1 MTDSGAGGGENK
13 GEGDG
18 LGETGAE
25 RYGDLSGVFMSR
37 LKP

>member
-1 MTDSGAGGGENK
+1 LKGQGDGENK
-13 GEGDG
+13 GER
-18 LGETGAE
+18 LGETAAE